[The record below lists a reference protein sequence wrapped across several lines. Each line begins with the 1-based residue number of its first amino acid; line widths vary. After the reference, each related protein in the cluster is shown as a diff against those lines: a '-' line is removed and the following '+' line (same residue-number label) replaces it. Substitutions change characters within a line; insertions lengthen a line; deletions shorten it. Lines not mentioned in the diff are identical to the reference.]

1 MWNPK
6 RALSAPLDVQ
16 SDAVNR
22 LIAPGKNII
31 LNAYQKSI
39 FILRKGMVDMRSRSA
54 SPTGGKGGF
63 FVLAL
68 VIGLNKQ
75 TIR

>member
-1 MWNPK
+1 MEPK
-6 RALSAPLDVQ
+6 AGPFAPFDVQ
-16 SDAVNR
+16 PDAVNC
-22 LIAPGKNII
+22 LIVPGKNII

-39 FILRKGMVDMRSRSA
+39 FILRKGMVGTRPRSA

>member
-1 MWNPK
+1 MEPQEGPF
-6 RALSAPLDVQ
+6 APLDVQ
-16 SDAVNR
+16 PDAVNC
-22 LIAPGKNII
+22 LIVPGKNII

-39 FILRKGMVDMRSRSA
+39 FILRKGMVDTRPRSA
-54 SPTGGKGGF
+54 FPTGGKGGF